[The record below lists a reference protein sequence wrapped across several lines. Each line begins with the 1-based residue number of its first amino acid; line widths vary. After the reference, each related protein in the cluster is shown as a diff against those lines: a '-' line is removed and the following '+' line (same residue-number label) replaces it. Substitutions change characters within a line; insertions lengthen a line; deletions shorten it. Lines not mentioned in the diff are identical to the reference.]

1 MRGTTEQAAK
11 SVRQASPT
19 NPRREFRRCDNCRS
33 ERTCYEYEGVWLCNG
48 PNKCYRNRK
57 SLSKRNAGKRVKR

>member
-1 MRGTTEQAAK
+1 MNA
-11 SVRQASPT
+11 
-19 NPRREFRRCDNCRS
+19 NPRRGFKGSDNCRS

-57 SLSKRNAGKRVKR
+57 SLSKRNAGKKVKR